1 MKRAGKQTLAGRR
14 YLDLQR
20 EAKRTERPTDELI
33 QLYALECFLDRLV
46 RSEFADTFILK
57 GGVLLAALD
66 ARRPTRDIDFSVRV
80 FENSA
85 EKILSAVRTIA
96 AISLDDGMTFDS
108 NGAAAEAIREE
119 DTYSGIRVTLGGTL
133 SRAVVRFHVD
143 VNVGDPIWPEPL
155 QISLPRLIDGA
166 ISVRGYPLEMVLAEK
181 IVTALERGT
190 ANTRWRDFVDVYVLT
205 RRYRIDA
212 ETLRS
217 SMQRVA
223 RFGSVVLAPLQTA
236 LAGYAEIAQPRWVA
250 WLRKQRLDNTI
261 PTQFSKVLQSVV
273 SFADWMIESDEAPST
288 WDPAE
293 GKWIG
298 VRGWFFV

>member
-1 MKRAGKQTLAGRR
+1 VKRASKETLAGRR

-20 EAKRTERPTDELI
+20 EAKRTGRPTDELI

-46 RSEFADTFILK
+46 HSEFADTFILK

-66 ARRPTRDIDFSVRV
+66 ARRPTRDIDFAVRV

-85 EKILSAVRTIA
+85 EKVLSAVRTIA

-108 NGAAAEAIREE
+108 SGAAAEAIREE

-155 QISLPRLIDGA
+155 QIRLPRLIDGA

-190 ANTRWRDFVDVYVLT
+190 ANTRWRDFVDIYVLT
-205 RRYRIDA
+205 RHYQIDA
-212 ETLRS
+212 QTLES

-223 RFGSVVLAPLQTA
+223 QFRGVVLTPLRTA

-250 WLRKQRLDNTI
+250 WLRKQRLNNSI
-261 PTQFSKVLQSVV
+261 PTEFSIVLQSAV
-273 SFADWMIESDEAPST
+273 SFADWMIERGGAPGT

-298 VRGWFFV
+298 VRW